1 MFHFILPL
9 AILLLTAS
17 VEVGFAEDQSK
28 DTSQEKYSVEGLVQR
43 ALNQS
48 ELLKSSK
55 YRTEEKRFS
64 AQQAK
69 AWQNPEISLSGG
81 RKQASP
87 QDPSEPTQ
95 SGLLYEGSISQPFFF
110 PGKQKLRGEIG
121 NLEADVAQVKANE
134 TELLIATDVVR
145 LSYEYEINQRKK
157 DLAENRQKRFELI
170 QTYLSGHVFA
180 SPQQKAER
188 LIVERRVHNLATE
201 ALRFRAALKAAYEK
215 LNLYVSWEKEAVPK
229 IDVPWVKGA
238 REIDKSAWATL
249 IQERNFNLLSQRL
262 LVLSA
267 EKENRLAKRQNIPDF
282 SIFGSYAQEKAGD
295 TEQFLK
301 GGISFPIPIL
311 NQNRGGIKSTA
322 RRIEAEN
329 ALLRFNEQQLQSQ
342 LGQLYGEYQVARET
356 VTHYP
361 EGALATLENQLRD
374 MEREFRKGRV
384 NLITFLEL
392 DSEVGETYER
402 TLDAQLNLL
411 DKLLAL
417 SFLAGD
423 REFISRISEF

>member
-1 MFHFILPL
+1 MFRFILSL
-9 AILLLTAS
+9 AILLLMAS
-17 VEVGFAEDQSK
+17 AEMGFAQEP
-28 DTSQEKYSVEGLVQR
+28 SQEKHSLQSLVDR

-48 ELLKSSK
+48 ELLKASK
-55 YRTEEKRFS
+55 LRTEEKRFS
-64 AQQAK
+64 AKQAK
-69 AWQNPEISLSGG
+69 AWQNPEVGLAGG
-81 RKQASP
+81 QKQSSP
-87 QDPSEPTQ
+87 QDPQESTK
-95 SGLLYEGSISQPFFF
+95 SGLIYEASISQPFFF

-121 NLEADVAQVKANE
+121 NLEADLAQVKANE
-134 TELLIATDVVR
+134 TELLIATDVMR

-215 LNLYVSWEKEAVPK
+215 LNLLVAWEKEATPQ
-229 IDVPWVKGA
+229 IEVPWLKGA
-238 REIDKSAWATL
+238 RELEKSAWSTL

-282 SIFGSYAQEKAGD
+282 SLFGSYAQEKAGD
-295 TEQFLK
+295 TERFLK

-311 NQNRGGIKSTA
+311 NQNRGGIKSSA
-322 RRIEAEN
+322 RKIEAEN

-342 LGQLYGEYQVARET
+342 LGQLYGEYQVAREA

-361 EGALATLENQLRD
+361 EGTLTTLENQLRD